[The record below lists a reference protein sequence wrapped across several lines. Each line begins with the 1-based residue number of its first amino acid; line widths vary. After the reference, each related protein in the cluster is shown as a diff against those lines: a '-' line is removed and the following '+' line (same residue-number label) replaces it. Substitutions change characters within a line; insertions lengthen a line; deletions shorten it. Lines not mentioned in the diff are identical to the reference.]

1 MYVPLPPD
9 PFPLNTAKLQTYD
22 AGNRFPNKPRIECV
36 ANECDPPKQTSSIFG
51 KASRCRTSWMHNS
64 LQSNL
69 FDQAR
74 LFPQP
79 INKGLEELQATTRE
93 AKAIR
98 TNAVHVPSLAR
109 RVAVTR
115 KRNGMEVE
123 AKARNS
129 TGEQRRPAKRRRRA
143 LPTCAPAKA
152 ATTFGLQ
159 SPPSPP
165 PPPPP
170 RPPEEEP
177 GGGGGGSQGKEGR
190 GSSSHDAMGTTTVHR
205 LRAWTHPPPPMT
217 MAYSF

>member
-1 MYVPLPPD
+1 MSQMSVTLQSKRHPFSARLRDVAPPGCTIRFSLIYLIKQD
-9 PFPLNTAKLQTYD
+9 YSLNQSIKDSRSSKQQRAKQRLSERTRFMFPLWL
-22 AGNRFPNKPRIECV
+22 
-36 ANECDPPKQTSSIFG
+36 
-51 KASRCRTSWMHNS
+51 
-64 LQSNL
+64 
-69 FDQAR
+69 
-74 LFPQP
+74 
-79 INKGLEELQATTRE
+79 
-93 AKAIR
+93 
-98 TNAVHVPSLAR
+98 
-109 RVAVTR
+109 AVTT
-115 KRNGMEVE
+115 KRNGMEVK
-123 AKARNS
+123 AKAGSS

>member
-1 MYVPLPPD
+1 MSQMSVTLQSKRHPFSARLRDVAPPGCTIRFSLIYLIKQD
-9 PFPLNTAKLQTYD
+9 YSLNQSIKDSRSSKQQRAKQRLSERTRFMFPLWL
-22 AGNRFPNKPRIECV
+22 
-36 ANECDPPKQTSSIFG
+36 
-51 KASRCRTSWMHNS
+51 
-64 LQSNL
+64 
-69 FDQAR
+69 
-74 LFPQP
+74 
-79 INKGLEELQATTRE
+79 
-93 AKAIR
+93 
-98 TNAVHVPSLAR
+98 
-109 RVAVTR
+109 AVTT
-115 KRNGMEVE
+115 KRNGMEVK
-123 AKARNS
+123 AKAGSS

-159 SPPSPP
+159 SPPSPPPP

>member
-9 PFPLNTAKLQTYD
+9 PFPLNRAKLQTYD

-51 KASRCRTSWMHNS
+51 KASSCRTSWMHIS

-74 LFPQP
+74 LFANQS
-79 INKGLEELQATTRE
+79 IKDSRSSKQQRAKQRLSERTRFMF
-93 AKAIR
+93 
-98 TNAVHVPSLAR
+98 PLWL
-109 RVAVTR
+109 AVTT
-115 KRNGMEVE
+115 KRNGMEVK
-123 AKARNS
+123 AKAGSS

-165 PPPPP
+165 P
-170 RPPEEEP
+170 RC
-177 GGGGGGSQGKEGR
+177 
-190 GSSSHDAMGTTTVHR
+190 AAAR
-205 LRAWTHPPPPMT
+205 LRASPCICLIRGHPRP
-217 MAYSF
+217 AA

>member
-1 MYVPLPPD
+1 VSQMSVTLQSKRHPFSARLRDVAPPGCTIRFSLIYLIKQD
-9 PFPLNTAKLQTYD
+9 YSLNQSIKDSRSSKQQRAKQRLSERTRFMFPLWL
-22 AGNRFPNKPRIECV
+22 
-36 ANECDPPKQTSSIFG
+36 
-51 KASRCRTSWMHNS
+51 
-64 LQSNL
+64 
-69 FDQAR
+69 
-74 LFPQP
+74 
-79 INKGLEELQATTRE
+79 
-93 AKAIR
+93 
-98 TNAVHVPSLAR
+98 
-109 RVAVTR
+109 AVTT
-115 KRNGMEVE
+115 KRNGMEVK
-123 AKARNS
+123 AKAGSS

-217 MAYSF
+217 MDYSF

>member
-1 MYVPLPPD
+1 MTYRTLIARRTLVQNLFFESILPGRLDSTFPLLMYVPLPPD

-109 RVAVTR
+109 SDYEEE
-115 KRNGMEVE
+115 RNG
-123 AKARNS
+123 NQ
-129 TGEQRRPAKRRRRA
+129 GESRKQ
-143 LPTCAPAKA
+143 
-152 ATTFGLQ
+152 
-159 SPPSPP
+159 
-165 PPPPP
+165 
-170 RPPEEEP
+170 
-177 GGGGGGSQGKEGR
+177 
-190 GSSSHDAMGTTTVHR
+190 HR
-205 LRAWTHPPPPMT
+205 
-217 MAYSF
+217 